1 MLDSKFFFTLVGLVV
16 AVFAICNTNMSP
28 AVSEGFWNGPSR
40 TVKVMRE
47 VHPQGST
54 CGGYALQNNY
64 QAMLGN
70 DKFYSQPNFQGLL
83 SPRMSGGID
92 YGANIRYNLPSY
104 KNQGVPCDAL
114 GMADMAK
121 EGYKNTRENFCS
133 KGRCGGGCG
142 APSCGKGGVSL
153 GGQVSMN
160 APHHISTD
168 PDYAAAMNKIYDS
181 DHTTHAISDGLLA
194 VGDMTTIN
202 AAGQVD
208 MPHVYDRYIYANRQS
223 RLRSQGDPIRGD
235 LPIVPCST
243 GWFNVAVNPNIDL
256 HQGAMNVLGGPDNGT
271 ARAVGELQY
280 ATSGGYQTTSGGVN
294 MANQFA
300 TTLGAGMADVHV
312 QAFV

>member
-1 MLDSKFFFTLVGLVV
+1 MLDSKFFFTLVGLVI

-54 CGGYALQNNY
+54 CGGYSLQNNY

-83 SPRMSGGID
+83 SPRMNGGTD

-104 KNQGVPCDAL
+104 KNQGVPYDAL

-121 EGYKNTRENFCS
+121 EGYENTH
-133 KGRCGGGCG
+133 GGGG
-142 APSCGKGGVSL
+142 VPSCGKGGVSL
-153 GGQVSMN
+153 DEQLSMN
-160 APHHISTD
+160 APQPIST
-168 PDYAAAMNKIYDS
+168 DS
-181 DHTTHAISDGLLA
+181 DHTTHDISDGLLA

-223 RLRSQGDPIRGD
+223 RLRSQGDHIRGD
-235 LPIVPCST
+235 LGIVPCST
-243 GWFNVAVNPNIDL
+243 GWFQVSVSPNIDL

-271 ARAVGELQY
+271 ARALGELQY
-280 ATSGGYQTTSGGVN
+280 VTSGGYQTTSGGVN

-312 QAFV
+312 QSFV

>member
-1 MLDSKFFFTLVGLVV
+1 MLDSKFFFTLVGLVI

-40 TVKVMRE
+40 TVRVMRE

-54 CGGYALQNNY
+54 CGGYSLQNNY

-83 SPRMSGGID
+83 SPRMNGGID

-104 KNQGVPCDAL
+104 ENQGVPYDAL

-121 EGYKNTRENFCS
+121 EGYENTR
-133 KGRCGGGCG
+133 GGGG
-142 APSCGKGGVSL
+142 VPSCGKGGVSL

-160 APHHISTD
+160 APQPISTD
-168 PDYAAAMNKIYDS
+168 SDHTAAMNKIYDS
-181 DHTTHAISDGLLA
+181 DHTTHDISDGLLA

-208 MPHVYDRYIYANRQS
+208 MPIVYDRYIYANRQS

-235 LPIVPCST
+235 LGILPGSAD
-243 GWFNVAVNPNIDL
+243 WFQVSVSPNIDL
-256 HQGAMNVLGGPDNGT
+256 HPGAMNVLGGPDNGT
-271 ARAVGELQY
+271 ARALGELQY
-280 ATSGGYQTTSGGVN
+280 ATSGGYQTISGGVN

-300 TTLGAGMADVHV
+300 TTLGAGMADVNV
-312 QAFV
+312 TAFV

>member
-16 AVFAICNTNMSP
+16 AIFAICNTNMSP
-28 AVSEGFWNGPSR
+28 AVSEGFWNGPAR
-40 TVKVMRE
+40 AIRVMRE

-54 CGGYALQNNY
+54 QGGYALQNNY

-83 SPRMSGGID
+83 SPRMSGSVD

-121 EGYKNTRENFCS
+121 EGYENTSENFCS
-133 KGRCGGGCG
+133 
-142 APSCGKGGVSL
+142 KGGVSL

-168 PDYAAAMNKIYDS
+168 PDYADAMNKIYDS

-202 AAGQVD
+202 AAGQVE

-223 RLRSQGDPIRGD
+223 RLRSLGDHIRGD
-235 LPIVPCST
+235 LSIVPHSY
-243 GWFNVAVNPNIDL
+243 GWFNVSVNPSLDL

-271 ARAVGELQY
+271 ALDLGELQY
-280 ATSGGYQTTSGGVN
+280 ATSGGYQTISGGVN
-294 MANQFA
+294 MANSFA
-300 TTLGAGMADVHV
+300 TTLGAGMADVQVH
-312 QAFV
+312 AFV